1 MSAKKKHPIDEQQLP
16 LDFEAV
22 MQGATVRSKEDYAPA
37 EPYDPI
43 GQTANYMQRAVEF
56 EAAWETT
63 IRTAREKLLNVN
75 ACELYLD
82 FLKDMARRVR
92 EGEPQ
97 AVRYAELI
105 KRVAIQGFGMGNDQI
120 RVTPPTRGGVAWRVE
135 LNEASVRDHLER
147 HIVGPNFL
155 NVVQADDSLWE
166 GRSPVIGASDVS
178 QHVSQIPIP
187 ARFFKRTVPFV
198 LNNAAGTLFVIKD
211 GKATYENVFNPR
223 PDEQLLRWMLI
234 DPSYQAELD
243 DEDYRRCLGS
253 SMDVGQYNFDFEYLL
268 NADKRTPDVILRDG
282 SLFPQDAKLTNF
294 AIDSKRGDFTR
305 EAIRK
310 LLSCLSLA
318 QQYYGVIYCGIAK
331 RVNLKVYSAPVE
343 WFIQREIDP
352 NWEVGSYTLTDGEAM
367 SVLLPSPDFTAEKL
381 GSVVGTC
388 LIRRSFTT
396 RATLNIDPGLPNLDR
411 RLTEFQRQHQD
422 VDLRPYRRL
431 CEMGH
436 FYMFFLGHSR
446 SPQQQLPRYE
456 FFDGGR
462 LPPAANAAA
471 ILAALRLCSLIT
483 DNDHSFMTETP
494 VTYLLPNVTQ
504 QAHYLSKQVGSQID
518 RATGQWI
525 MARYRS
531 RLGS

>member
-1 MSAKKKHPIDEQQLP
+1 MKKDDLDNQLP
-16 LDFEAV
+16 LDFDSV
-22 MQGATVRSKEDYAPA
+22 MRGATVKSKEDYGSA
-37 EPYDPI
+37 EYYDPI
-43 GQTANYMQRAVEF
+43 GRTAQYMQRAIEF

-63 IRTAREKLLNVN
+63 IRAAREGLLSVD
-75 ACELYLD
+75 ACQLYLD
-82 FLKDMARRVR
+82 FLKDMVQRVR
-92 EGEPQ
+92 AGEPQ
-97 AVRYAELI
+97 VVRYAELI
-105 KRVAIQGFGMGNDQI
+105 KQVAIQGFGMGREQI

-135 LNEASVRDHLER
+135 FDEPAVRDHLER

-155 NVVQADDSLWE
+155 NMVQADESLWE
-166 GRSPVIGASDVS
+166 GRSPVIAASDVS
-178 QHVSQIPIP
+178 QHISQIPIP

-198 LNNAAGTLFVIKD
+198 LNNAAGTLFVTKD
-211 GKATYENVFNPR
+211 GTSTYENVFNPR

-234 DPSYQAELD
+234 DPSYRDELD

-343 WFIQREIDP
+343 WFIQREVDP
-352 NWEVGSYTLTDGEAM
+352 NWSVGSYTLTDGEAM
-367 SVLLPSPDFTAEKL
+367 SVLLPSPDFTSDKL
-381 GSVVGTC
+381 GSVIGTC

-396 RATLNIDPGLPNLDR
+396 RATLNIDPGLANLQR
-411 RLTEFQRQHQD
+411 RLSEFQRQHQD
-422 VDLRPYRRL
+422 IDLRPFSRL
-431 CEMGH
+431 CDIGH
-436 FYMFFLGHSR
+436 FFMFFLGHSR

-456 FFDGGR
+456 FFDGGT
-462 LPPAANAAA
+462 LSPARSAGA
-471 ILAALRLCSLIT
+471 ILAALRHCSLIT
-483 DNDHSFMTETP
+483 DTDHSFMTETP

-504 QAHYLSKQVGSQID
+504 QAHHLSKQVGSQID

-531 RLGS
+531 RLGA